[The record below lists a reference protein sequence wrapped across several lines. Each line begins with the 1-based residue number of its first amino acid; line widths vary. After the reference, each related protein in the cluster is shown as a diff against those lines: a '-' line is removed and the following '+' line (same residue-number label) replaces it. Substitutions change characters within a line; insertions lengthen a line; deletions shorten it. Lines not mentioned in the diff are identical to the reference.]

1 MCIRD
6 SNMRVEFEDLGF
18 KAMHPMRSER
28 IRAAVRRARGNRNEI
43 VQKIEQSLIHCLE
56 REGLEGEVAGREK
69 HLYSIY
75 KKMRGKR
82 KAFNEIMDVYAFR
95 IVVDKVDTCY
105 RVLGAVH
112 SLYKPLPG
120 RFKDY
125 IAIPKA
131 NGYQSLH
138 TTLFGPVSYTHLTLP
153 TKRIV

>member
-1 MCIRD
+1 M
-6 SNMRVEFEDLGF
+6 L
-18 KAMHPMRSER
+18 
-28 IRAAVRRARGNRNEI
+28 
-43 VQKIEQSLIHCLE
+43 
-56 REGLEGEVAGREK
+56 GREK

-82 KAFNEIMDVYAFR
+82 KAFHEIMDVYAFR

-112 SLYKPLPG
+112 SLYKPLW

-131 NGYQSLH
+131 NGYQSPH
-138 TTLFGPVSYTHLTLP
+138 TTLFGMHGVPIQIRTREMEEMANNGIAAHWLYKSNEDEVPARPRTAMGQG
-153 TKRIV
+153 RA